1 MLKQHAWKIILLSF
15 ACWAAISTFD
25 LAFNFCTRSSSTLT
39 IKWYECLPA
48 RCEAHSVNS
57 PLPPP

>member
-25 LAFNFCTRSSSTLT
+25 LAFNFCTRLSSTL
-39 IKWYECLPA
+39 
-48 RCEAHSVNS
+48 
-57 PLPPP
+57 

>member
-25 LAFNFCTRSSSTLT
+25 LAFNFCTRISSTLESGMNAYLHGVKP
-39 IKWYECLPA
+39 IP
-48 RCEAHSVNS
+48 
-57 PLPPP
+57 